1 MRVRDGV
8 CVCSL
13 VRTFSLSSVVI
24 GGEVCGDNSCCFVC
38 VRVCVCVSVFCVVT
52 VFGLVGCMLI

>member
-1 MRVRDGV
+1 LVARAGWG

-24 GGEVCGDNSCCFVC
+24 GGRFVETTLVAYVC
-38 VRVCVCVSVFCVVT
+38 VRVCVSVFVLLT